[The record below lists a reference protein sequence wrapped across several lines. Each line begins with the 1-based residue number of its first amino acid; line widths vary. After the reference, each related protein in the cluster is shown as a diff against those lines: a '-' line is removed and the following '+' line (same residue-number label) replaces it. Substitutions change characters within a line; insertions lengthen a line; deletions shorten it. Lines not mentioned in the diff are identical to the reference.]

1 MQQDAKCNKIQQ
13 YVFNIFNPKMQPLK
27 PLQQYVL
34 ERVKTGDLDSNKTL
48 DEVFKVLE
56 TTIESVYYME
66 RFPAVVKRKIFEKFG
81 DTVAIGLA
89 EIGKNIFIRIRGVQR
104 YNVDILI
111 VAKFQGIRSLQ
122 DLAAHQVACT
132 IRNNL
137 VSLEQ
142 LPIPKSTKRVVAKF
156 IETANI

>member
-1 MQQDAKCNKIQQ
+1 MQA
-13 YVFNIFNPKMQPLK
+13 
-27 PLQQYVL
+27 LQQYVL
-34 ERVKTGDLDSNKTL
+34 DPVKTGDLDDVTL
-48 DEVFKVLE
+48 AEVFKVLE
-56 TTIESVYYME
+56 TTLESVYDLE
-66 RFPAVVKRKIFEKFG
+66 RFPVAVKRKIIEKFG
-81 DTVAIGLA
+81 DTVATGVA